1 MALLSSLQ
9 GKDSHFGHISCLVSA
24 EEQEAYHG
32 DNPRKAGDYKPYKVG
47 RPKVG
52 YPRVW
57 QFLSVYRDGVVET
70 INSSDCDP
78 QAFIE

>member
-1 MALLSSLQ
+1 MAT
-9 GKDSHFGHISCLVSA
+9 GDHPFSHSYLVSA
-24 EEQEAYHG
+24 EEQEPLHG
-32 DNPRKAGDYKPYKVG
+32 EDPQKAGIYEMYKVG

-52 YPRVW
+52 YPWAW
-57 QFLSVYRDGVVET
+57 QFLSVYRDGIVES